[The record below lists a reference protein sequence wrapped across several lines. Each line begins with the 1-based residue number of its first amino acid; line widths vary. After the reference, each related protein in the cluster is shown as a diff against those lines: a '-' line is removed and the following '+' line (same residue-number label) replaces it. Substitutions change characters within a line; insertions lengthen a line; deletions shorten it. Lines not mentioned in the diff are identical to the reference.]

1 MKNKSRASLGKK
13 SGLAFFVKKKYILTG
28 LFGLL
33 VTCGGLFWQYAVY
46 EGSDPVRK
54 TATVISNADWAD
66 PAEKLVALTFDDGPH
81 PVYTEEILDVLD
93 QAGIKASFF
102 MMGKE
107 AELYPDVVK
116 KVSDAGHLIGNHTYT
131 HANVCQIS
139 ADETTEEI
147 TKTNDILEGLTGK
160 RPQFFRPPFGCKNET
175 LEKQTGMFWIFWDV
189 DTLDWQSQNPENI
202 LDIVRKN
209 VQDGSII
216 LMHDS
221 YDSSV
226 RAALAITDE
235 LTEKGYDFVTADQ
248 LLDP

>member
-1 MKNKSRASLGKK
+1 MKIHR
-13 SGLAFFVKKKYILTG
+13 F
-28 LFGLL
+28 
-33 VTCGGLFWQYAVY
+33 LFWII
-46 EGSDPVRK
+46 PVFLCIFLLFCHFYTTTENSLNQ
-54 TATVISNADWAD
+54 TAGRTSVTKVEA
-66 PAEKLVALTFDDGPH
+66 PRVALTFDDGPNAR
-81 PVYTEEILDVLD
+81 YTPLLLEGLRKRNIHATFFLLGENIL
-93 QAGIKASFF
+93 KN
-102 MMGKE
+102 KE
-107 AELYPDVVK
+107 LLLRMQKD
-116 KVSDAGHLIGNHTYT
+116 GHLIGCHTWS
-131 HANVCQIS
+131 HVQLDKISPFSANR
-139 ADETTEEI
+139 EI
-147 TKTNDILEGLTGK
+147 LKTNSLIYHITGTY
-160 RPQFFRPPFGCKNET
+160 PTCLRPPYGAWKKD
-175 LEKQTGMFWIFWDV
+175 LELPVTMLPVFWDV

>member
-1 MKNKSRASLGKK
+1 MKIHR
-13 SGLAFFVKKKYILTG
+13 F
-28 LFGLL
+28 
-33 VTCGGLFWQYAVY
+33 LFWII
-46 EGSDPVRK
+46 PVFLCIFLLFCHFYTTTENSLNQ
-54 TATVISNADWAD
+54 TAGRTSVTKVEA
-66 PAEKLVALTFDDGPH
+66 PRVALTFDDGPNAK
-81 PVYTEEILDVLD
+81 YTPLLLEGLRKRNIHATFFLLGENIL
-93 QAGIKASFF
+93 KN
-102 MMGKE
+102 KE
-107 AELYPDVVK
+107 LLLRMQKD
-116 KVSDAGHLIGNHTYT
+116 GHLIGCHTWS
-131 HANVCQIS
+131 HVQLDKIS
-139 ADETTEEI
+139 PSRASREI
-147 TKTNDILEGLTGK
+147 LKTNSLIYHITGTY
-160 RPQFFRPPFGCKNET
+160 PTCLRPPYGAWKKD
-175 LEKQTGMFWIFWDV
+175 LELPVTMLPVFWDV

>member
-1 MKNKSRASLGKK
+1 MKIHR
-13 SGLAFFVKKKYILTG
+13 F
-28 LFGLL
+28 
-33 VTCGGLFWQYAVY
+33 LFWII
-46 EGSDPVRK
+46 PVFLLFCHFYTTTENSLNQ
-54 TATVISNADWAD
+54 TAGRTSVTKVEA
-66 PAEKLVALTFDDGPH
+66 PRVALTFDDGPNAR
-81 PVYTEEILDVLD
+81 YTPLLLEGLRKRNIHATFFLLGENIL
-93 QAGIKASFF
+93 KN
-102 MMGKE
+102 KE
-107 AELYPDVVK
+107 LLLRMQKD
-116 KVSDAGHLIGNHTYT
+116 GHLIGCHTWS
-131 HANVCQIS
+131 HVQLDKIS
-139 ADETTEEI
+139 PSRASREI
-147 TKTNDILEGLTGK
+147 LKTNSLIYHITGTY
-160 RPQFFRPPFGCKNET
+160 PTCLRPPYGAWKKD
-175 LEKQTGMFWIFWDV
+175 LELPVTMLPVFWDV

>member
-1 MKNKSRASLGKK
+1 MKIHR
-13 SGLAFFVKKKYILTG
+13 F
-28 LFGLL
+28 
-33 VTCGGLFWQYAVY
+33 LFWII
-46 EGSDPVRK
+46 PVFLCIFLLICHFYTTTENSLNQ
-54 TATVISNADWAD
+54 TAGRTSVTKVEA
-66 PAEKLVALTFDDGPH
+66 PRVALTFDDGPNAR
-81 PVYTEEILDVLD
+81 YTPLLLEGLRKRNIHATFFLLGENIPENEELLLQMQKD
-93 QAGIKASFF
+93 
-102 MMGKE
+102 
-107 AELYPDVVK
+107 
-116 KVSDAGHLIGNHTYT
+116 GHLIGCHTWS
-131 HANVCQIS
+131 HVQLDKISPSSANR
-139 ADETTEEI
+139 EI
-147 TKTNDILEGLTGK
+147 LKTNSLIYHITGTY
-160 RPQFFRPPFGCKNET
+160 PTCLRPPYGAWKKD
-175 LEKQTGMFWIFWDV
+175 LELPVTMLPVFWDV

>member
-1 MKNKSRASLGKK
+1 MKIHR
-13 SGLAFFVKKKYILTG
+13 F
-28 LFGLL
+28 
-33 VTCGGLFWQYAVY
+33 LFWII
-46 EGSDPVRK
+46 PVFLCIFLLFCHFYTTTENSLNQ
-54 TATVISNADWAD
+54 TAGRTSVTKVEA
-66 PAEKLVALTFDDGPH
+66 PRVALTFDDGPNAR
-81 PVYTEEILDVLD
+81 YTPLLLEGLRKRNIHATFFLLGENIL
-93 QAGIKASFF
+93 KN
-102 MMGKE
+102 KE
-107 AELYPDVVK
+107 LLLRMQKD
-116 KVSDAGHLIGNHTYT
+116 GHLIGCHTWS
-131 HANVCQIS
+131 HAQLDKIS
-139 ADETTEEI
+139 PSSASREI
-147 TKTNDILEGLTGK
+147 LKTNSLIYHITGTY
-160 RPQFFRPPFGCKNET
+160 PTCLRPPYGAWKKD
-175 LEKQTGMFWIFWDV
+175 LELPVTMLPVFWDV